1 MLLIKQSYAQ
11 ILKIGD
17 FKTTI
22 SRVITLIT
30 TYSDNLT
37 TLKISNMQSVMVSNR
52 FILGIVAFS
61 VSFGLSLVP
70 SWDFNKAFL
79 TGVITVLATYT
90 AALFVDKRRRNH
102 EMLVLGSLRKRIKE
116 MEGLKS
122 RIVRE
127 INQIEDHRS
136 LLYSESKQLQN
147 QVIECRNQRDSLN
160 RELST
165 FAGQRKQLDA
175 EINNLKTELYNL
187 DKSKTEL
194 NNSFSTLTS
203 EKRRLELNY
212 NTSRA
217 EITQLQ
223 TQIGELQQE
232 KRELESNLTLLG
244 RLKPQLEEKLHEL
257 RIKIQELE
265 TEITKEN
272 QLLVATTNARAN
284 IEASLNSFQTQIAS
298 QKVELN
304 NLQEQIS
311 LLQEERDLLQNQ
323 VWELLQQ
330 VEIINPEPLA
340 EDTQGDNLDLFP
352 FSELIEPLELIDT
365 KVDISENL
373 PAEWTNFL
381 EKLPGYEIQVLKAIV
396 ELDNPKA
403 AIKQIAEANITMPNL
418 LIDSINERANDT
430 IGELIIETNLEIPQ
444 VYQEHIAN
452 VRKMIAMYEILM
464 ARHASSN

>member
-1 MLLIKQSYAQ
+1 
-11 ILKIGD
+11 
-17 FKTTI
+17 
-22 SRVITLIT
+22 
-30 TYSDNLT
+30 
-37 TLKISNMQSVMVSNR
+37 MQSVMVSNR

-70 SWDFNKAFL
+70 SWDLNKAFL

-116 MEGLKS
+116 MEGLKF

-127 INQIEDHRS
+127 INQIEEHHS
-136 LLYSESKQLQN
+136 LLYAESKQLQN
-147 QVIECRNQRDSLN
+147 QVTECRNQRDSLN

-175 EINNLKTELYNL
+175 EINNLKTELYHL
-187 DKSKTEL
+187 DKSRTEL

-217 EITQLQ
+217 EITHLQ
-223 TQIGELQQE
+223 TQICEFQQE
-232 KRELESNLTLLG
+232 KQELESNLTLLG

-257 RIKIQELE
+257 RIKIQQLE

-304 NLQEQIS
+304 HLQEQIT

-330 VEIINPEPLA
+330 VETIDPPESLP
-340 EDTQGDNLDLFP
+340 EDIQGENLDLFT
-352 FSELIEPLELIDT
+352 FSGFEPLELINT

-373 PAEWTNFL
+373 PDEWNNFL
-381 EKLPGYEIQVLKAIV
+381 EKLPGHEMQVLKAIV
-396 ELDNPKA
+396 EQDNPKV

-418 LIDSINERANDT
+418 LIDSINERASDT
-430 IGELIIETNLEIPQ
+430 IGELIIEPNLEIPE
-444 VYQEHIAN
+444 VYQEHITN
-452 VRKMIAMYEILM
+452 VRKMIAIYEILV